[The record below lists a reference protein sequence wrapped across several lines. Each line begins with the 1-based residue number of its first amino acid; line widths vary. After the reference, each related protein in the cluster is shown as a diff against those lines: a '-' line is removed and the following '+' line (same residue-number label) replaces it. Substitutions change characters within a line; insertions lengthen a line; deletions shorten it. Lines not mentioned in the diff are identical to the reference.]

1 MHTFR
6 QSGRTQTLL
15 LALGALAAL
24 AALMVFGVGHAGAKA
39 KEIKYAGTSTK
50 ASGTKL
56 TLEGPE
62 GKKGPW
68 PWIVTAT
75 LTNATA
81 TCPIES
87 GVEVPYKFTEK
98 FSEFPI
104 EVSLKG
110 SAHPGNP
117 NFHRSEQFTT
127 GSETE
132 EGKYATTETSISGEL
147 TPNGKKGRL
156 AVDYT
161 FTVSPTAIGS
171 KEAEPVC
178 HYEDAF
184 TFQRVK

>member
-1 MHTFR
+1 MSRLREAH
-6 QSGRTQTLL
+6 RTQALFLALVAIATLM
-15 LALGALAAL
+15 ALGA
-24 AALMVFGVGHAGAKA
+24 GHAAAKP
-39 KEIKYAGTSTK
+39 KELRYAGTSTK
-50 ASGTKL
+50 ASGAKL

-62 GKKGPW
+62 GKKGTW

-75 LTNATA
+75 VTDAKA

-87 GVEVPYKFTEK
+87 GVQHPYEFTEK

-110 SAHPGNP
+110 NTAHPGNP
-117 NFHRSEQFTT
+117 NFHRSEQFTA

-147 TPNGKKGRL
+147 TANGMKGRL
-156 AVDYT
+156 SINYT
-161 FTVSPTAIGS
+161 FTVSPSAIGS

-178 HYEDAF
+178 HYEDSF
-184 TFQRVK
+184 TFKRVK